1 VLVLRS
7 VGSGGLG
14 SLDLEI
20 DGALNYL
27 NSITGSWVLFP
38 LAQDRSLS
46 PTNFFFAR
54 F

>member
-1 VLVLRS
+1 VLRS

-20 DGALNYL
+20 DGALSDL
-27 NSITGSWVLFP
+27 NSVTGLWGLIP
-38 LAQDRSLS
+38 IRSGEIS
-46 PTNFFFAR
+46 EPNQFFFAR